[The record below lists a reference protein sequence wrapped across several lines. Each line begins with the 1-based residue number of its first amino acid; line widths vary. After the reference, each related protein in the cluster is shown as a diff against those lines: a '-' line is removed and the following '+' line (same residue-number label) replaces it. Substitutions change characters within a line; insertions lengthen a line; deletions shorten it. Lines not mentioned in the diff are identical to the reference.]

1 MKIAFDKLFTMVCRR
16 FLSDKIGEVGCIDQI
31 GGRDAAKWIMQI
43 VIIKFK
49 ILIILVYSFSGGG
62 RFYEE
67 IQA

>member
-1 MKIAFDKLFTMVCRR
+1 LKIAFDKLFTMVCRR

-49 ILIILVYSFSGGG
+49 IPFVCFTNNNDYYMLQYVY
-62 RFYEE
+62 YM
-67 IQA
+67 